1 MSTLRSLST
10 QQENDLKLL
19 LAGKVA
25 SMMGRKFEEGDWT
38 DVYCSVK
45 NIPDFGWSNLNIDI
59 NWQGLGIEFKMLK
72 VPVKEDETI
81 LKFCSTTQM
90 HPSLTRSIRIEDN
103 HLDPNVVM
111 ENVLS
116 QYGRLIETH
125 TENVRSEDPDGR
137 ADMRFGWLLWEDNL
151 REFLYFEQPMTK
163 PIPSNYYAEWHE
175 TPAKGSR
182 KASRSLWIFDAGTK
196 KKRYSVT
203 TSAGIKIQGYFDVP
217 GSDDPN
223 LVYFCVQNEVVDDET
238 IVLWTASST
247 AKHLES
253 LLGSL
258 DRDVIANAISSVAQS
273 GTQSDP
279 ASLFDHTAAIP
290 IPITRRAYELLS
302 ERWDA
307 VSDEDHIRL
316 LIEAL

>member
-1 MSTLRSLST
+1 MNTLRSLSI
-10 QQENDLKLL
+10 QQENDLKRQ

-45 NIPDFGWSNLNIDI
+45 HIPDFGWSNLNIDI

-72 VPVKEDETI
+72 VPVKENETI
-81 LKFCSTTQM
+81 LKFCGTTQM
-90 HPSLTRSIRIEDN
+90 HPSLTRSIRIEDIY
-103 HLDPNVVM
+103 LDPDVVM
-111 ENVLS
+111 QDVLS
-116 QYGRLIETH
+116 QYGQFIDTH
-125 TENVRSEDPDGR
+125 TDNVRSEDPNNG
-137 ADMRFGWLLWEDNL
+137 ADMRIGWLLWEGNL

-182 KASRSLWIFDAGTK
+182 KASRSLWIFDARTNK
-196 KKRYSVT
+196 KCYSVT

-217 GSDDPN
+217 RSNDPN
-223 LVYFCVQNEVVDDET
+223 LMYFCVQNEVVDDET
-238 IVLWTASST
+238 IILWTASST
-247 AKHLES
+247 AKHLET

-258 DRDVIANAISSVAQS
+258 DKDVIAKAISRAAQS
-273 GTQSDP
+273 GTQPESE
-279 ASLFDHTAAIP
+279 SLFDHTAAIP

-302 ERWDA
+302 ETWDA